1 MKDNFLFL
9 RAIERQQSAVDSTG
23 ERNTLDPVYAGG
35 VLQMKQRPRIYYTE
49 SQKAL
54 MWDRWKAGDSLQQI
68 AQLFDRNHSSIQRIL
83 AETGGIRPA
92 ARRRSRLSL
101 TLVER
106 EEISRALAAGQS
118 IRQIALRLERAP
130 SSISREVSRNGGRC
144 FYRANQAEQ
153 AAWDRARRPKR
164 CKLAQS
170 PKLAQL
176 VAQKLQIQWSPEQ
189 IAGWLKRTY
198 RDVAYQVSH
207 ETIYRSLFIQARGA
221 LKKELL
227 EHLRRSRA
235 MRRSRH
241 HTQKTD
247 NHGRISDT
255 LSISERPA
263 CIEDRA
269 VPGHWEGDLLCGS
282 KNSQIATLV
291 ERHSRYVMLVKVDRK
306 DTETVVNALIENAR
320 RLPQELYQ
328 SRTWDRG
335 KEMAAHKR
343 FTLAT
348 DIQVYFCDPQNPW
361 QRGTNE
367 NTNGLLRQ
375 YFPKGT
381 DLSHY
386 SQDELDEVARQL
398 NERPRKTLGYSTPAE
413 CFNHAVASTG

>member
-1 MKDNFLFL
+1 
-9 RAIERQQSAVDSTG
+9 
-23 ERNTLDPVYAGG
+23 
-35 VLQMKQRPRIYYTE
+35 MKQRPRIYYTE

-106 EEISRALAAGQS
+106 EEISRALAVGQS
-118 IRQIALRLERAP
+118 IRQIAQRLERAP
-130 SSISREVSRNGGRC
+130 STISREISRNGGHRS
-144 FYRANQAEQ
+144 YRANKAEQ

-170 PKLAQL
+170 PELAQL

-198 RDVAYQVSH
+198 SDAAYQVSH

-221 LKKELL
+221 LKKELQ

-263 CIEDRA
+263 IVEDRA

-291 ERHSRYVMLVKVDRK
+291 ERHSRYVMLVKVDGK
-306 DTETVVNALIENAR
+306 DTETVVNALIENAQ
-320 RLPQELYQ
+320 RLPQELYR
-328 SRTWDRG
+328 SLTWDRG

-375 YFPKGT
+375 YFPKGM
-381 DLSHY
+381 DLSLY

-413 CFNHAVASTG
+413 CFNQAVASIG